1 MKKII
6 PLIGY
11 YLGWIYPLAVST
23 YIILDPYLH
32 IRTKLSGPLD
42 FGNDSIMGY
51 MFYSLI
57 FAAFTFLI
65 YFIYYK
71 EPLKNWGVLVNLPLY
86 FVSVVVVP
94 WYTESYPLLSAVAL
108 LLSIGAIVYTTVVS
122 VDAVKRFE

>member
-11 YLGWIYPLAVST
+11 YLGWIYPIIVNA
-23 YIILDPYLH
+23 YIVLDPYLH

-51 MFYSLI
+51 MFDSLI

-122 VDAVKRFE
+122 IDAMKRFQ

>member
-11 YLGWIYPLAVST
+11 YLGWIYPIIVNA
-23 YIILDPYLH
+23 YIVLDPYLH

-51 MFYSLI
+51 MFDSLI

-122 VDAVKRFE
+122 IDAMKRFE

>member
-1 MKKII
+1 MKKTI

-11 YLGWIYPLAVST
+11 YLGWIYPVIVNAYMV
-23 YIILDPYLH
+23 LDPYLH

-51 MFYSLI
+51 MFDSLI

-94 WYTESYPLLSAVAL
+94 WYTESSAL
-108 LLSIGAIVYTTVVS
+108 RSCFTVIDWS
-122 VDAVKRFE
+122 YRLHNRCFN

>member
-23 YIILDPYLH
+23 YIILDHFLH
-32 IRTKLSGPLD
+32 IRINNSGPLD
-42 FGNDSIMGY
+42 LGEEPTLMY
-51 MFYSLI
+51 MFYFLI
-57 FAAFTFLI
+57 FAALTFLI

-122 VDAVKRFE
+122 IDAMKRFE

>member
-11 YLGWIYPLAVST
+11 YLGWIYPIIVNA
-23 YIILDPYLH
+23 YIVLDPYLH

-51 MFYSLI
+51 MFDSLI

-122 VDAVKRFE
+122 VDAMKRFE

>member
-11 YLGWIYPLAVST
+11 YLGWIYPIIVNA
-23 YIILDPYLH
+23 YIVLDPYLH

-94 WYTESYPLLSAVAL
+94 WYTESHPLLSAVAL